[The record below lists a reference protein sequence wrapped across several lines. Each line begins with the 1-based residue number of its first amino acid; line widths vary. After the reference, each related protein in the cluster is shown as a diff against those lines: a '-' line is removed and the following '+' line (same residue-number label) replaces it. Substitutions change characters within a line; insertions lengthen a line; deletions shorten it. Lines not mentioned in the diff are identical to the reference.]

1 MDALVVFI
9 HSSDY
14 EHLCCF
20 CVLDIVNKGTVSME
34 AHILQDQILISI
46 LLDRHKLYS
55 PTHWLICSTKI
66 YGVPSVCQAW
76 TQSWIAACLTQ
87 EELEKIDTLRPAF
100 LIVTMSAGPQSNN
113 SMSSMEHGKWEALST
128 PGNAGNLEQ
137 EEKAFK
143 SNLRVQRHWWMTLS
157 PCVSVSSSVKWG

>member
-1 MDALVVFI
+1 MLWLSLFI
-9 HSSDY
+9 LLIMNTY
-14 EHLCCF
+14 A
-20 CVLDIVNKGTVSME
+20 VSVSWILWIKPQW
-34 AHILQDQILISI
+34 AWKHISLQDQILISI

-87 EELEKIDTLRPAF
+87 EELEKIDTPRPAF

-113 SMSSMEHGKWEALST
+113 SMSSMERGKWEALST
-128 PGNAGNLEQ
+128 PGDAGNLEQ

-143 SNLRVQRHWWMTLS
+143 SNLRVQRHWWITLS